1 MSTTDQPAA
10 ISLSDRL
17 SLLFRV
23 WHRPEVAEASSA
35 DVAAAVTASGVPLD
49 AATVDALRS
58 GAQSTASPAV
68 LEAISSYFGTPA
80 TYLTDPDPR
89 DVHEQ
94 LMLLEKFRD
103 TGVRSIHLRGA
114 RTAADRRA
122 LLEILS
128 DRDEDQATEV

>member
-1 MSTTDQPAA
+1 MSTTDQSAA

-23 WHRPEVAEASSA
+23 WHRPEGAESSSA
-35 DVAAAVTASGVPLD
+35 DVAAAVTSSGVALD

-58 GAQSTASPAV
+58 GELATASPTV
-68 LEAISSYFGTPA
+68 LAAISSFFKTPA
-80 TYLTDPDPR
+80 NYLTDPDPR

-94 LMLLEKFRD
+94 LLLLGKFRD
-103 TGVRSIHLRGA
+103 TGVRSIHLRGE

-122 LLEILS
+122 LLEVLG
-128 DRDEDQATEV
+128 DQDGDQATGV